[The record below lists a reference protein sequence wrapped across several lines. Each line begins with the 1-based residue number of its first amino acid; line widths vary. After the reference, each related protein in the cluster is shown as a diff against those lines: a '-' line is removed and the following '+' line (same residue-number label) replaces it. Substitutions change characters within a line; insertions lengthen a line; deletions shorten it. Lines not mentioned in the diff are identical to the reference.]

1 MTSYPVESSCVD
13 SDDIDLDWEQIS
25 EEHVHNLS
33 NLSASETTLV
43 PEMHPAVL
51 DVSSMES
58 SASPPLSAEAV
69 AKSLLQKFANKK
81 HPAASELQWLVSEND
96 VPQSLLPLPK
106 AFSVD
111 PEEGMRYVDDGL
123 DKRKTLPV
131 CIYYE

>member
-1 MTSYPVESSCVD
+1 MDLFSFVESSIID
-13 SDDIDLDWEQIS
+13 IDDIGPDWEEIS
-25 EEHVHNLS
+25 EEHITNLS
-33 NLSASETTLV
+33 KLSGSEATLV
-43 PEMHPAVL
+43 PEQRL
-51 DVSSMES
+51 DVSSIES

-111 PEEGMRYVDDGL
+111 PDDGVRDVDDVH
-123 DKRKTLPV
+123 DHRRKSLPV
-131 CIYYE
+131 R